1 MRIKSKLVIIVL
13 AILVLLGVFVALSIN
28 SNDLNDGTSVENNEN
43 DTGIEIMN
51 VESDLQTFSV
61 YGIDESYK
69 LDYTEGIWNVAD
81 SFNVKLNQG
90 LVASVTRTAKF
101 LYADSLVAENISD
114 LSIYGMDNPSLT
126 IVMTD
131 TENNVNK
138 ISFGIQTGTKS
149 GYYTTVNDEDDIYIV
164 STDIYNSLNGGL
176 SSIRNKTIVNLTEE
190 VTGITINNEKSAFT
204 IQTKT
209 SENVNA
215 NDLTDWEMVTPYL
228 KDVNQSI
235 FEEKIINILN
245 FTISE
250 FVDDNPSDYSKYG
263 LENPKYFITINT
275 ASETYNVLLGN
286 DKDAGSIYMKMADE
300 PNVYAISKDLV
311 EYRDYTPVYLL
322 ESYVF
327 IRKIIATDNIV
338 FNVGENYVLK
348 VNDPDFYVN
357 DKKVDETLF
366 RSTFE
371 TIISPVISGEADA
384 SRVGKEL
391 CRFTFNYNTNTPAET
406 VVYYEYGDMYA
417 AASVNGDI
425 DFYVKRSF
433 VDNMINAVKK
443 LAE

>member
-1 MRIKSKLVIIVL
+1 M
-13 AILVLLGVFVALSIN
+13 
-28 SNDLNDGTSVENNEN
+28 
-43 DTGIEIMN
+43 
-51 VESDLQTFSV
+51 
-61 YGIDESYK
+61 
-69 LDYTEGIWNVAD
+69 
-81 SFNVKLNQG
+81 
-90 LVASVTRTAKF
+90 VASVTRTAKF